1 MQSHIYNSH
10 FVVSVSDPF
19 KSWCESLGN
28 ALKDLHVPD
37 LSVCDSLI
45 AREFLSDDDCQV
57 INKTKRN
64 KSKIKRLISIL
75 SNSKDPRAAFYALSE
90 CIAKTHGH
98 LVEQVR
104 AAADCFP
111 RSDINSNF
119 HRSPVEHDETH
130 TLGYTNDFSHHPEVI
145 NRGAVQHDEDTH
157 SVCIP
162 ERQALDSVAQ
172 PICSNCEASI
182 YYSHKTNAK
191 STYLDNVNEN
201 RDPDNHIHSS
211 RLISNKPDEHSSNDT
226 FICSPVSQNSS
237 QACIVP
243 TTHYTGEYNDITT
256 DDKHQFDDYSH
267 AFSERFSTETSLG
280 FPPTTSSTSHIYD
293 NVSDKSHSGSL
304 NDPYVFLT
312 NSLQNTNNRISQ
324 KIPSPKSHFDNRD
337 SMRRLDYVDGDWVND
352 VPAIGNN
359 DCLDAVDGAVNFNDK
374 RNEPVEDSFTISEC
388 GKSSTNS
395 KLEIPDKFYEND
407 TPSLFRENS
416 KEDENVSFS
425 GACCIHNETPV
436 FDSFLGDSPP
446 HDSGITRKEY
456 KNDINYVS
464 GLHKSEDIDCN
475 PSTFHV
481 AGSYTISSKVLP
493 DDYERTRH
501 TPSQDNLPPHSY
513 QCSFISNSNCN
524 QISSEKP
531 LIYEHSR
538 FQTGKVKHNPVGI
551 SEVKTDM
558 SLSNVIPCQK
568 SESLSYVSS
577 LQRDESPVFKKI
589 SSVPN
594 CESQNGLSFQPLF
607 KQESHFHSLSSTESR
622 INDTSP
628 DKFALSNTDTNMNK
642 TILRDRCKQNQR
654 STNSKM
660 SVDSMLSSQRALSQI
675 DFCPSLVLDTPIN
688 RAQSWAAPRT
698 RKSWLYSNMSS
709 CSEDYTTT
717 DINSSDLNE
726 VELELCDKLEKSGS
740 ITDVVDRLIQ
750 EEYLSNDDCNAIK
763 DIQVKRHQAMY
774 VAKRISSLI
783 GDNRCKT
790 FSQLLEYQPK
800 LSEWLSLK
808 FIDYDDCNHKTG
820 ISTKNRSNSQTENR
834 SYASYTQTQCET
846 KCKMQIS
853 PDSCMRSSSSD
864 SDDSIVTDKEHN
876 HNIVVKV
883 SHALCPA
890 DVVVDKTF
898 QKVFDALNNEFNKGT
913 LPITTL
919 PRESNTKCI
928 VLYLKA
934 CDALYKAEYEDAER
948 FIKLADAAVY
958 DTMCPLFMRSE
969 IFTQK
974 TWLCLRTN
982 RLGLMENLLVENEQF
997 LLANPNL
1004 WSNKAVGWFYYD
1016 YGRFYVTMVKISKP
1030 LQRCR
1035 RMKAIHRSVKAYEIY
1050 QERAKRCLRKS
1061 IDYFSQSNSSDGP
1074 IGMGFSLSLLASIE
1088 LQCVS
1093 EETIS
1098 DIIDTTSIQE
1108 AEKLLKTVTTLFD
1121 DVPGILKATYLQS
1134 ESDLYLR
1141 KGKITEAQ
1149 ATIEEGIA
1157 LCKELDL
1164 KDDLKDSL
1172 HKQKLLNRVFH
1183 TSAHY

>member
-1 MQSHIYNSH
+1 MQYQLYNSY
-10 FVVSVSDPF
+10 FVVSFSDPF

-111 RSDINSNF
+111 RSDINSNYR
-119 HRSPVEHDETH
+119 RSPVEHDETH
-130 TLGYTNDFSHHPEVI
+130 TLGCTHDVSHHPEVI
-145 NRGAVQHDEDTH
+145 YRGAVQHDEDTH
-157 SVCIP
+157 SLCIP
-162 ERQALDSVAQ
+162 EKQALDSVAQ
-172 PICSNCEASI
+172 TICSNREASI
-182 YYSHKTNAK
+182 YDLHQANAK
-191 STYLDNVNEN
+191 SPYLDNVNEN
-201 RDPDNHIHSS
+201 RDFYNHIRSS
-211 RLISNKPDEHSSNDT
+211 SLISNEPDEHSSNDT
-226 FICSPVSQNSS
+226 FIRSPVSESSS
-237 QACIVP
+237 QSCIVP
-243 TTHYTGEYNDITT
+243 TTHYTGEYSDITT
-256 DDKHQFDDYSH
+256 DDKYQFDEHSH
-267 AFSERFSTETSLG
+267 TYSERFSTETSPG
-280 FPPTTSSTSHIYD
+280 FLPTTACTSHTYD
-293 NVSDKSHSGSL
+293 NVSDKSRSGSL

-324 KIPSPKSHFDNRD
+324 KVPSPKSHFDNRD
-337 SMRRLDYVDGDWVND
+337 SMRRLDYVDGDWLND
-352 VPAIGNN
+352 VAAIDNN
-359 DCLDAVDGAVNFNDK
+359 KCLDAVDGGFNFNDE

-388 GKSSTNS
+388 GKSIANS
-395 KLEIPDKFYEND
+395 ILKTPDGINVIGRNSQFID
-407 TPSLFRENS
+407 NS
-416 KEDENVSFS
+416 KEDENVAFY
-425 GACCIHNETPV
+425 GAYCIQKVPPV
-436 FDSFLGDSPP
+436 FDSFFGDSPP
-446 HDSGITRKEY
+446 HDSGITRKDYE
-456 KNDINYVS
+456 
-464 GLHKSEDIDCN
+464 IDD
-475 PSTFHV
+475 
-481 AGSYTISSKVLP
+481 L
-493 DDYERTRH
+493 ERTRH
-501 TPSQDNLPPHSY
+501 TPSHDNMPPHSY
-513 QCSFISNSNCN
+513 KCSFISNSNCN
-524 QISSEKP
+524 QISSVQP
-531 LIYEHSR
+531 LNYENSL
-538 FQTGKVKHNPVGI
+538 FQTGKVKHNSGEI

-558 SLSNVIPCQK
+558 LLSDAIPCQK
-568 SESLSYVSS
+568 SETLSYVSP
-577 LQRDESPVFKKI
+577 LPCDESPVFKKTP
-589 SSVPN
+589 SVPN
-594 CESQNGLSFQPLF
+594 FESQNGLSFQSLF
-607 KQESHFHSLSSTESR
+607 KQESHYSLSSTESH
-622 INDTSP
+622 INDTRL
-628 DKFALSNTDTNMNK
+628 DKFTLSNTDTNMNR
-642 TILRDRCKQNQR
+642 TILRERCKQNQR
-654 STNSKM
+654 STNHKM

-675 DFCPSLVLDTPIN
+675 DYCSSSVLDTPIN

-698 RKSWLYSNMSS
+698 RKSWLYSDMSS

-774 VAKRISSLI
+774 VAKRISSVI

-808 FIDYDDCNHKTG
+808 FINCDDSTQIAS
-820 ISTKNRSNSQTENR
+820 ISTKNAIENQTENN
-834 SYASYTQTQCET
+834 SYSASYYSQPHCET
-846 KCKMQIS
+846 KCSMHSSQ
-853 PDSCMRSSSSD
+853 DSCKYTSSSD
-864 SDDSIVTDKEHN
+864 SVDSIVTDKEQN
-876 HNIVVKV
+876 QNIIVKMPHV
-883 SHALCPA
+883 LCPA
-890 DVVVDKTF
+890 EIVVDKTF

-948 FIKLADAAVY
+948 FIKLADAAVN

-1016 YGRFYVTMVKISKP
+1016 YGRFNVTMVKISKP

-1074 IGMGFSLSLLASIE
+1074 IGMGFALSLLASIE

-1098 DIIDTTSIQE
+1098 DIIDTTSIKE
-1108 AEKLLKTVTTLFD
+1108 AEKLLKTVSTLFD

-1172 HKQKLLNRVFH
+1172 HKQKLLNRGFH

>member
-1 MQSHIYNSH
+1 MQYQLYNSY
-10 FVVSVSDPF
+10 FVVSFSDPF

-104 AAADCFP
+104 AAADRFP
-111 RSDINSNF
+111 RSDINSNYR
-119 HRSPVEHDETH
+119 RSPVEHDETH
-130 TLGYTNDFSHHPEVI
+130 TLGITNDCSHHPEVI
-145 NRGAVQHDEDTH
+145 YRGAVQHDEDTH

-162 ERQALDSVAQ
+162 ERQALDSIAQ
-172 PICSNCEASI
+172 TICSNREASL
-182 YYSHKTNAK
+182 YYSHQTNAK
-191 STYLDNVNEN
+191 STYLDNVIEN

-211 RLISNKPDEHSSNDT
+211 SLISNKSDEHSSNDI
-226 FICSPVSQNSS
+226 FICSPVSENSS
-237 QACIVP
+237 QSCIVP
-243 TTHYTGEYNDITT
+243 TTHYTGEYSDITT
-256 DDKHQFDDYSH
+256 DDKHQFHERSHTYS
-267 AFSERFSTETSLG
+267 EGFSTETSPRFL
-280 FPPTTSSTSHIYD
+280 PTTASTSHTYD
-293 NVSDKSHSGSL
+293 NVSDKSRSGSL

-312 NSLQNTNNRISQ
+312 NSSQNTNNRISQ
-324 KIPSPKSHFDNRD
+324 NIPRPNSHVDNRN
-337 SMRRLDYVDGDWVND
+337 SMKRLDCVDEDWLNN

-359 DCLDAVDGAVNFNDK
+359 ECLDAVDGGINFNDK
-374 RNEPVEDSFTISEC
+374 INESVEDSFTNSEC

-395 KLEIPDKFYEND
+395 ILKTPDGINVIDRNSQFID
-407 TPSLFRENS
+407 NS
-416 KEDENVSFS
+416 KEDGNVAFY
-425 GACCIHNETPV
+425 GAYCIQKVPPV
-436 FDSFLGDSPP
+436 FDSFFGDSPP
-446 HDSGITRKEY
+446 QDSGITRK
-456 KNDINYVS
+456 
-464 GLHKSEDIDCN
+464 
-475 PSTFHV
+475 
-481 AGSYTISSKVLP
+481 
-493 DDYERTRH
+493 DYENDDLEKTRH
-501 TPSQDNLPPHSY
+501 TPSQDNMPPHSY
-513 QCSFISNSNCN
+513 KCSFISNSNCN
-524 QISSEKP
+524 QISNVQP
-531 LIYEHSR
+531 LNYENSL
-538 FQTGKVKHNPVGI
+538 FQTGKVKHNSGEI

-558 SLSNVIPCQK
+558 LFSNAIPCQK
-568 SESLSYVSS
+568 SETLSYVSP
-577 LQRDESPVFKKI
+577 LPCDESPVFKKTP
-589 SSVPN
+589 SMPN
-594 CESQNGLSFQPLF
+594 FESQNGLSFQPLF
-607 KQESHFHSLSSTESR
+607 KQESHFYSISSIESH
-622 INDTSP
+622 INDTRL
-628 DKFALSNTDTNMNK
+628 DKFTLSNTDTNMNR

-675 DFCPSLVLDTPIN
+675 DYCSSSVLDTPIN

-698 RKSWLYSNMSS
+698 RKSWLYSDMSS

-726 VELELCDKLEKSGS
+726 VELELCDKLENSGS

-750 EEYLSNDDCNAIK
+750 EEYFSNDDCNAIK

-774 VAKRISSLI
+774 VAKRISSVI

-834 SYASYTQTQCET
+834 SYTSSYTQTQCET

-934 CDALYKAEYEDAER
+934 CDALYKAEYENAER
-948 FIKLADAAVY
+948 FIKLADAAVN

-1141 KGKITEAQ
+1141 KGEITEAQ

-1172 HKQKLLNRVFH
+1172 HKQKLLNRGFH

>member
-1 MQSHIYNSH
+1 M
-10 FVVSVSDPF
+10 
-19 KSWCESLGN
+19 
-28 ALKDLHVPD
+28 HVPD

-119 HRSPVEHDETH
+119 RRSPVEHDETH
-130 TLGYTNDFSHHPEVI
+130 TLGCTNDVSHHPEVI
-145 NRGAVQHDEDTH
+145 YRGAVQHDEETH
-157 SVCIP
+157 SLCIP
-162 ERQALDSVAQ
+162 EKQALNSVAQ
-172 PICSNCEASI
+172 NICSNHEASI
-182 YYSHKTNAK
+182 YDLHQTIAES
-191 STYLDNVNEN
+191 SYLDNVNEN
-201 RDPDNHIHSS
+201 RDPDNHIHNTSL
-211 RLISNKPDEHSSNDT
+211 RSNEPDEHSSNDT
-226 FICSPVSQNSS
+226 FICSPVSENSS
-237 QACIVP
+237 QSCIVP
-243 TTHYTGEYNDITT
+243 INKYTREFSDINT
-256 DDKHQFDDYSH
+256 DDKHQFHEHSHTYSD
-267 AFSERFSTETSLG
+267 RFLTEISPGYLPSTE
-280 FPPTTSSTSHIYD
+280 STSHTYD
-293 NVSDKSHSGSL
+293 HVCDKSRSGNL
-304 NDPYVFLT
+304 NDPNVILT
-312 NSLQNTNNRISQ
+312 NSLQNTNNRISN
-324 KIPSPKSHFDNRD
+324 KIPRPKSHFDNTN
-337 SMRRLDYVDGDWVND
+337 SMRRLDYVDGDWLNNEA
-352 VPAIGNN
+352 AIGNIE
-359 DCLDAVDGAVNFNDK
+359 CLDAVDGGINFNDK
-374 RNEPVEDSFTISEC
+374 GNEPVEDLFTISES
-388 GKSSTNS
+388 GKSSINS
-395 KLEIPDKFYEND
+395 RLKTPDGIYVIDRN
-407 TPSLFRENS
+407 SQFRENS
-416 KEDENVSFS
+416 KKDENNAFLS
-425 GACCIHNETPV
+425 ACCIPKEPPV
-436 FDSFLGDSPP
+436 FNSFGDSPP
-446 HDSGITRKEY
+446 HDSKITISNNKPDTE
-456 KNDINYVS
+456 NDANYVS
-464 GLHKSEDIDCN
+464 VQQNNADIDCI
-475 PSTFHV
+475 PSIFHM
-481 AGSYTISSKVLP
+481 ADSYMISSKVFP
-493 DDYERTRH
+493 DNVETTTH
-501 TPSQDNLPPHSY
+501 TSKQGNMPPHAQKCLY
-513 QCSFISNSNCN
+513 MSNSNCN
-524 QISSEKP
+524 KMSSVKP
-531 LIYEHSR
+531 ICYESNLSL
-538 FQTGKVKHNPVGI
+538 TKNVKHIPGGI
-551 SEVKTDM
+551 IEVNSDVF
-558 SLSNVIPCQK
+558 LSNAIHCLKPETV
-568 SESLSYVSS
+568 SNFSS
-577 LQRDESPVFKKI
+577 LPCEESQDFKNV

-594 CESQNGLSFQPLF
+594 HESQNALYVQSIL
-607 KQESHFHSLSSTESR
+607 KNESHVDLYSSTDINVTNLDKPTLFNTESKR
-622 INDTSP
+622 KIN
-628 DKFALSNTDTNMNK
+628 
-642 TILRDRCKQNQR
+642 ILRDKCQR
-654 STNSKM
+654 STNSNM
-660 SVDSMLSSQRALSQI
+660 PVNSLLNSRRAHSQI
-675 DFCPSLVLDTPIN
+675 DHCPSSVLDTPIN
-688 RAQSWAAPRT
+688 RVQSWAGSRT
-698 RKSWLYSNMSS
+698 RKSWLYRDLSS

-726 VELELCDKLEKSGS
+726 VERELCVKLEQSGS
-740 ITDVVDRLIQ
+740 ITDVVDQLIQ

-774 VAKRISSLI
+774 VAKRISSVI
-783 GDNRCKT
+783 GDNRCKR

-808 FIDYDDCNHKTG
+808 FINCDDSTQIAS
-820 ISTKNRSNSQTENR
+820 ISTKNEIENQTENN
-834 SYASYTQTQCET
+834 SYSASYYSQPHCET
-846 KCKMQIS
+846 KCRMHSSQ
-853 PDSCMRSSSSD
+853 DSCKYTSSSD
-864 SDDSIVTDKEHN
+864 SVDSIVTDKEQN
-876 HNIVVKV
+876 QNIIVKMPHV
-883 SHALCPA
+883 LCPA
-890 DVVVDKTF
+890 EIVVDKTF

-948 FIKLADAAVY
+948 FIKLADAAVN

-1074 IGMGFSLSLLASIE
+1074 IGMGFALSLLASIE